1 MSERSRVHPLLERQ
15 IRKYLESTAVDQTVL
30 RPFLEAVDRAY
41 EHGDASR
48 KMTQHSLD
56 LMSRE
61 LTQRN
66 AELLNQ
72 LAERERA
79 EAQLE
84 HLLMLLGT
92 TLESTADGILVLDR
106 EARIVR
112 FNRRFTEMWH
122 VPDDILAFWDHE
134 TLMQHLLGQVVD
146 PQAFREKLDYLCR
159 HPDEECNDTFSGID
173 GRVIE
178 RHSLPQFQGIDHIG
192 RVLSF
197 HDITTSKLAEAALLR
212 EKDEQKILIGK
223 LEEAHNQLLQSEKM
237 ASIGQ
242 LAAGVAHE
250 INNPIGYVSSN
261 LSTLHDYVARLLKV
275 LAAYEAVEGEL
286 PGGEAHLQLAA
297 VRDEADL
304 GYLKSD
310 IPALLAET
318 EDGIARV
325 RRIVQD
331 LKDFS
336 HADQGEWVLAD
347 LHQGLESTLN
357 VVNNEIKYK
366 AVVVK
371 EYGTLPMV
379 RCRPSQLNQVFMNLL
394 VNAAHAIE
402 GQGTITIRT
411 SVADDEARIE
421 IADTGKGI
429 PAHLLNR
436 IFDPF
441 FTTKPVGVGTG
452 LGLSISYGIVQKH
465 GGRIEVESE
474 LEKGSTF
481 RIVLPINTVSSSDH
495 E

>member
-1 MSERSRVHPLLERQ
+1 MHPLLQRQ
-15 IRKYLESTAVDQTVL
+15 IRKYLEPAGVGQEVL
-30 RPFLEAVDRAY
+30 YPLLEAVDRAY
-41 EHGDASR
+41 QHGDTAR
-48 KMTQHSLD
+48 KMAQKSLN
-56 LMSRE
+56 LMSQE
-61 LTQRN
+61 LTERN

-79 EAQLE
+79 EAQME

-106 EARIVR
+106 EAKAVR
-112 FNRRFTEMWH
+112 FNRRFTEMWC

-134 TLMQHLLGQVVD
+134 TLMRHLLGQIVD
-146 PQAFREKLDYLCR
+146 SQAFMEKLDYLCR
-159 HPDEECNDTFSGID
+159 HPDEECNDTFNCID

-197 HDITTSKLAEAALLR
+197 QDITTRKLAEEALLR
-212 EKDEQKILIGK
+212 EKEEQKILIGK

-242 LAAGVAHE
+242 LAGGVAHE
-250 INNPIGYVSSN
+250 INNPIGYVNSN

-286 PGGEAHLQLAA
+286 PEGEPHLRLAA
-297 VRDEADL
+297 VKAESDL
-304 GYLKSD
+304 SYLKTD
-310 IPALLAET
+310 IPVLLAET
-318 EDGIARV
+318 GDGIARV

-347 LHQGLESTLN
+347 LHKGLESTLN

-371 EYGTLPMV
+371 EYGALPMV
-379 RCRPSQLNQVFMNLL
+379 RCLPAQMNQVFMNLL

-411 SVADDEARIE
+411 AVVDEQARVE

-429 PAHLLNR
+429 PAPLLNR

-474 LEKGSTF
+474 PGKGTTF
-481 RIVLPINTVSSSDH
+481 RIVLPIIPVQSSDH